1 MRPRPGPRRTPARL
15 VDAVWARWVAAE
27 LDRARLPTAELLRQ
41 VDLRRERLAQPDARI
56 PFAAHVALLEAA
68 ARALEEPC
76 FGVRLGSAVAL
87 TEAGLVPYLA
97 HNSRDLREAWRN
109 ACRYLA
115 LLTEGVVGG
124 LREEAGE
131 AWLLFSPADPAGAAS
146 RQLAD
151 FAAARIVRHLAALTS
166 RRVRPLRLELRLEPA
181 CPALARRLRLPVAVH

>member
-1 MRPRPGPRRTPARL
+1 MRPRHGPRRAPARL
-15 VDAVWARWVAAE
+15 VEDVLARRVAAGLERAGLPAAQLLCE
-27 LDRARLPTAELLRQ
+27 LGLC
-41 VDLRRERLAQPDARI
+41 RERLTETDARV

-131 AWLLFSPADPAGAAS
+131 AWLLFSPADPAGVAS

-151 FAAARIVRHLAALTS
+151 FAAARIVRHVAALTGG
-166 RRVRPLRLELRLEPA
+166 RVRP
-181 CPALARRLRLPVAVH
+181 